1 MKSALLGEG
10 SSAPVQRGLATSA
23 SSAPTLA
30 KPPSGF
36 ARPTSGGW
44 VPSARQWGLILLFHL
59 CLAGAHAAPKL
70 AVTATVGMV
79 ADLVSSVGGERV
91 QVESLMGPG
100 VDPHLY
106 KATASDVN
114 KLQRAQVIF
123 YVGLLLEGKMQ
134 DLFNRMARTKRHV
147 YAVTEGVPEDLLL
160 EPPEFEGHYDPHVW
174 FDVPLWSRCVEVVV
188 KGLSEADPAGREFY
202 AARGEETRRRLAGL
216 HDWVVK
222 RIAEVPDGRRVL
234 VTSHDAFNYFGR
246 AYGFKVVALQGIS
259 TVNEASAADMVKL
272 VDFIKEHRVPA
283 VFVESSVPPNTIQRI
298 SKDAGVKIGGELFS
312 DAMGT
317 PGQMENGYDLG
328 TYEGMIRHN
337 VNTVVN
343 ALK

>member
-1 MKSALLGEG
+1 MNRRLSGGGSDAPANRELTPSALLTPA
-10 SSAPVQRGLATSA
+10 SAGPA
-23 SSAPTLA
+23 S
-30 KPPSGF
+30 GC
-36 ARPTSGGW
+36 ARRPSGGW
-44 VPSARQWGLILLFHL
+44 LPSARPLGVLLLVHL
-59 CLAGAHAAPKL
+59 LLAGAQAAPQL

-79 ADLVSSVGGERV
+79 ADLVGSVGGERV

-114 KLQRAQVIF
+114 RLQRAQVIF

-147 YAVTEGVPEDLLL
+147 YAVTEGLPEDQLL

-188 KGLSEADPAGREFY
+188 KGLSEADPAGRETY

-222 RIAEVPDGRRVL
+222 RVAELPGERRVL

-259 TVNEASAADMVKL
+259 TVNEASAADLVKL

-317 PGQMENGYDLG
+317 PGQIENGYDLG